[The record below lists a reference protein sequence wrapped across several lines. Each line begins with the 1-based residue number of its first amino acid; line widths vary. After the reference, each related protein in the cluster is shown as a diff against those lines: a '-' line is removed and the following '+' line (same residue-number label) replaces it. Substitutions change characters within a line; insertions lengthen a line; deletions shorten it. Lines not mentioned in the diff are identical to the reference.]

1 MRLSSVIRHIT
12 LLLVGFGCALMG
24 GGPVDAGDVTS
35 KPKRTIIESLD
46 GRTGHVVAQADARAA
61 AGPAKYDFS
70 VTSEALPAIPGVVS
84 LHAPDEH
91 GWETIVEARTLSA
104 TAAPQ
109 AATSF
114 LNSWIAA
121 LFVVAGSL
129 ILFWRRIPSFAG
141 LKIVPRFAEENF
153 SHLTDRVA
161 GVLGGTLSKVADGW
175 RRAAVK
181 DGDKARA
188 ADSDVNSTDAV
199 IDNGLDQ
206 VDFLFRQV
214 DEIVAALREGSPLRD
229 ALQQELRLIQHRIG
243 VTKSSA
249 SSADEPVDRVQGRCR
264 ILMRELDRVRRIA
277 DSAAASVRDPRD
289 RLGIPQTPSEAYAL
303 LGVNPDVTEP
313 VLKKLIDALRMTWHP
328 DHARDESDRLL
339 REERIKQI
347 NIAWDLIHSKH

>member
-1 MRLSSVIRHIT
+1 MRLSSVIRHVT

-24 GGPVDAGDVTS
+24 GGPVDAGDVTK

-46 GRTGHVVAQADARAA
+46 GRAGHVVAQSAARAA

-109 AATSF
+109 VATSF

-129 ILFWRRIPSFAG
+129 ILFWRRIPSVAG
-141 LKIVPRFAEENF
+141 LKVVPRFAEENF
-153 SHLTDRVA
+153 SQLTDMVS

-175 RRAAVK
+175 RRAA
-181 DGDKARA
+181 DGD
-188 ADSDVNSTDAV
+188 VTSTDAV

-214 DEIVAALREGSPLRD
+214 EEIVAALREGSPLRD

-249 SSADEPVDRVQGRCR
+249 SSAEEPVDRVQGRCR

-303 LGVNPDVTEP
+303 LGVNPDATEP